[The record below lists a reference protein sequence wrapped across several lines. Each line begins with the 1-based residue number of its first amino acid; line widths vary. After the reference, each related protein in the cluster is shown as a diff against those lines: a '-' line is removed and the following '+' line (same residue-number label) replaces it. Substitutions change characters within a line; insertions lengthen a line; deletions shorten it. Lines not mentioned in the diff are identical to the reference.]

1 MSWIWK
7 DPSFMELCCD
17 QYFAFNAGSV
27 IPTPSISAS
36 STLNSSTNLYQRI
49 INKTL
54 EKSGALVSPA
64 MCNALLKAKE
74 AISMIDWALW
84 QHLYD
89 ATVHAGDGD
98 FAMLHRFIFGLLT
111 RLKDLPNDSWF
122 LVPGGVKLSDETP
135 VEWVGYAVY
144 KLPDSSSFVFGVIN
158 TGGLGM
164 KYHSFKLNRYTKMG
178 QLLRD
183 SSIML
188 KDVSPDR
195 LLHSAFWFAIFRLMY
210 APSMQNYVY
219 LYEVLLPY
227 LNSKPLMLNWK
238 LESQPQAHSD
248 NAQEEKHKEHSVS
261 KSAKKVLIEAFTR
274 LSKDHKSDTTK
285 EMQFELENNYG
296 GVWMDAPTNEHK
308 PSSMTSLIATFV
320 ELVLRKDEHNDLEVR
335 MVHIMFQLS
344 LCLLIDRDLDALSE
358 EDHINAQL
366 SIRSSSLFIE
376 IACKKLAVMLA
387 EEASYDAQKD
397 NLIDIDSSEFS
408 IESATAMSSL
418 VGSTNSPFPSVAK
431 AAGSLGL
438 EGERLH
444 YDASSP
450 LKSIPELYNLAACV
464 IGKVYGNLQAKLPPR
479 ALGMGSG
486 SCTIDRSLCMPEPDT
501 KLNFE
506 FTNFGKFRLDGPNV
520 NELAKGS
527 VRSQLLLP
535 VDMTSVEMP
544 VNNFND
550 VCKVLRKCL
559 EVCTLLSNQRDAIS
573 YTYAWRFQL
582 IRHVLFDVLPLPLP
596 IPMRNEDGT
605 MPEPGQVLCFWANG
619 DIELETQVDILR
631 LLQMLARHVA
641 VAYCSLLRT
650 RTIEGEKAIMLGA
663 ICAIADAVIR
673 KIAVDTPSHISLMYS
688 GKGQGPISPFGF
700 SLGNFG
706 LESCYYSLTDPLA
719 VIARTQVL
727 DYFESV
733 ERMLGPKHIVFDWE
747 KSLEVGAGDE
757 LLVHLVA
764 LQLGFNRNV
773 EDVRKYFVCEN
784 KEFSAMFPE
793 FGYLRDIVF
802 IGKSIGW
809 SGPMVPTARY
819 SLEDATLKWSVTA
832 SSSSATIGV
841 KAFGKQLKVTS
852 IGKVRSSDEQNQTYY
867 RKMMKWFVH
876 SSNSKSPTSA
886 ADAHN
891 LVTDCE
897 VVNETDVLHLSTLPD
912 YGGNLGRRDSELLLQ
927 YLTASYV
934 RIPLIMQFFA
944 NEANLHAV
952 SSAPL
957 QKVVM
962 ASVFE
967 PGIWKSMANDHVYPQ
982 TAPVQSPDILSTPLG
997 LLFNEIYFSGSC
1009 VLLSVEQMLELAL
1022 ERDNCVFV
1030 GDASKVLPFA
1040 IRLATHVCS
1049 YVFQATCHF
1058 RFTHT
1063 ASKESKPVPRITGS
1077 GWHSNVRGLKLQSE
1091 ASCIELEAFQKRMKV
1106 LLVEG
1111 AKALN
1116 KRAIKAAKANDQNA
1130 AALAM
1135 AHVALVYGYIMQT
1148 EDYLAQNGQHKPE
1161 NEEDIFLS
1169 LGTALIFVFVHHRF
1183 EVEKAVGGATS
1194 ESTDEDDDEE
1204 PLYMPE
1210 LELFGVVQ
1218 NIRTRFLKY
1227 LRSKG
1232 PGCDSIL
1239 EKLVHKVT
1247 QFGMSDAEVAR
1258 IKMDMTTSDDWHEL
1272 QFPVMSG
1279 RFTKASWVHRQ
1290 FKTAKADDEDDSDYE
1305 DVLMESYYVDEN
1317 LDGAANENADHAW
1330 AFDQQA
1336 KSKLE
1341 NRTDDEQVEEPGKS
1355 GSKGIIGQTKTIVVD
1370 NTKKTMGMS
1379 VSLTKKVYRKLRRK
1393 GKADKLVSP
1402 IEAYEEWLKM
1412 RVMQHCDIELNF
1424 QTCELSLKK
1433 NRLQLLG
1440 QWVNQFPHY
1449 VELLGQVNR
1458 HSTVQSATVQLH
1470 HNRHWMR
1477 LVGRNYN
1484 LIRWE
1489 RDTRDY
1495 LLPPKIVYKPSACHN
1510 GLEWLPPVLDPW
1522 LKEHMPK
1529 WTVYIAKTA
1538 ETARLETQQDENYV
1552 RYDVNKYVIN
1562 TVRLVA
1568 TYQVSSHHTG
1578 EADNIDSIPVSEFHK
1593 SDFSGIKDCTLEY
1606 IPNEESTIVK
1616 LAKNTADTISS
1627 ISSVI
1632 TDAASSITKL
1642 GGKSKSSKSSSQ
1654 QASGKH
1660 AAEVA
1665 AANNAIVTKGEES
1678 ASAGSKRMVTKEI
1691 VVVKEPLA
1699 IHVFDLVEDGRT
1711 WYRSLCYSSDA
1722 TRAFCT
1728 SLPRYVNITGFGSGK
1743 PQLSV
1748 GKPTQPAPQPKNSL
1762 LIIRNTAK
1770 ESINIERSGICGR
1783 EQFVLPECMRG
1794 LLPDVLLEEY
1804 FFWQNIKSS
1813 DIVGYPKSTTAERY
1827 AKTRLCIE
1835 LVPYGMAD
1843 HTYFQHSDANAIIK
1857 RVHLNAESQKETEQL
1872 VNLQT
1877 PKDEL
1882 VESLTRTLL
1891 RLDDL
1896 SHILA
1901 WSYGG
1906 GNRVEVIEFAKL
1918 GLTFRAT
1925 RSGGGVSGIV
1935 RYMCEE
1941 HTGLFLN
1948 YGDVWQSPL
1957 TAALIRGLENS
1968 LLLTD
1973 EDGELYI
1980 LVSTVR
1986 YPMRVFPKVPTS
1998 GVMLAHEIGQILQG
2012 VAWPELIYDGGNKDW
2027 LDAID
2032 TGSRHYMYKVH
2043 SSRSFLFVPTYA
2055 SGLYLLLNRF
2065 LDRQYEQVCRI
2076 SKTTLFDD
2084 ESQSSEERAFWEVL
2098 AKIDSTCDKH
2108 PDAYAC
2114 RLHLLLAASR
2124 QGLHVAEGIK
2134 LKPHKRLQKLQ
2145 QNIKTIFGA
2154 VKQAPMPKETE
2165 VSKINWILHEE
2176 LLGYVT
2182 NLRYVSAGCRLAVQ
2196 DEKDLLKLCQPHFGR
2211 FPALSNRFAILN
2223 ALDQSK
2229 GLNGR
2234 EYTVAQKI
2242 ELSLPTKPNVH
2253 NYDSRCDRSCIDKN
2267 IYVDAAAN
2275 ILTNVRY
2282 KKPDSILSGPE
2293 SLAYIE
2299 KMFSRGVGQSDFA
2312 VVYEMLCGIFPMST
2326 LPYEPTHEWGAVLT
2340 RFIVHKDQNTKNI
2353 MLSTLELLSADS
2365 SLGSHMPRIPPEVTQ
2380 KKQFPSLFSRVH
2392 QPLQKFIGEVQ
2403 RTLCQLDER
2412 GSITWPEDYKR
2423 HHKYEYVLRV
2433 NSTIPQ
2439 GQTLVPWSFVHYETD
2454 YTKDVLEVAPCR
2466 LGDAV
2471 VDSGFISTMGSEVL
2485 GEVVDKRQHIEAVVI
2500 SENQKR
2506 LPITLEGHWVM
2517 KYAPARQMMS
2527 RLEKDYEFYL
2537 QEEVQESQ
2545 RMFTGFTREYVNEM
2559 ATNSDVLAEEFRK
2572 LQALR
2577 ERLLALFKSDGQFV
2591 EAGIRSSLRQA
2602 NCILNNDVSNLHS
2615 HVMKC
2620 WGYIF
2625 GKLAGIECLVGLDQ
2639 LVDCLVS
2646 SNGERNLLI
2655 LNPFINRP
2663 QDVLCLVAAVMMAVN
2678 RRSLTAKAICQLMVV
2693 LQSLKKLSQGKV
2705 SGEALDALKVDICTA
2720 SRTLSNRM
2728 NVARHYMSLV
2738 QGPNG
2743 ETKGILDP
2751 RLLLFEFSGNILLH
2765 KRQVQL
2771 VRNFVQSVQK
2781 GESRCHQMIMG
2792 EGKTTVVGPL
2802 LSVLLADGERLFV
2815 QICPHALL
2823 EFTRAI
2829 LRENFSAVIHK
2840 GVFTLKFS
2848 RFDRATPELYL
2859 KLLQAK
2865 QTRSVVIC
2873 TPTSIKSIF
2882 LKVISCFHKLES
2894 GALVTEG
2901 TVSRINNLHQ
2911 RLTKIWN
2918 MKCTSKLIPTS
2929 FSKDKSGSTKEKS
2942 SSSKDKSSSSK
2953 DKSSSSKDKQPVVV
2967 APPKDRTKEIDD
2979 THRAIQLELDMCLR
2993 ILELFSNAI
3002 VLMDEIDLLLH
3013 PLKSELHWPIGD
3025 KKPLVHLHGSDH
3037 NIRWLLPWHIL
3048 RVMVPNSKEQVS
3060 KNEIDVLERI
3070 QLCFS
3075 EGVVGCHA
3083 SDSPHLVLLNH
3094 QWYVGELLPLMAEW
3108 VCLYLKKHQLVTET
3122 YQQCVEFLIT
3132 GEPNASLQ
3140 SVEVLNFAKE
3150 WIWSTFP
3157 HVISRVNLV
3166 NYGVLSIKQV
3176 EDILAISPNTP
3187 LSRRMLAVPF
3197 VGKGTPSKY
3206 SEFSHPDVLIGF
3218 TILAYLY
3225 QGLRK
3230 CDFVPALRHLAQ
3242 QFYEE
3247 PGHIVSRQAY
3257 KTFNRWVLSA
3267 GGTLRESKR
3276 KSTRQYH
3283 YLCDINDEHIFNPV
3297 EYVDRAS
3304 DIWTLD
3310 VVNVYDEEQ
3319 VDILYDLL
3327 KNDGLVIEYYLCNV
3341 LLPAAMEHTTLQLTA
3356 SAMELGSSM
3365 LFPIRLGFSGT
3376 PSQLL
3381 PVEMGTCH
3389 YSQGTDGMIL
3399 KVLTDPTV
3407 VKGPTILKKGWTSET
3422 ILDLVAKSPLKPL
3435 ALIDTGAL
3443 ITSLS
3448 NLQVAQE
3455 LLKRG
3460 LDHVDGVVYLDD
3472 HDRQMVLLRDR
3483 WRSTLL
3489 THCGIPPERRLS
3501 FYDQVHATGQ
3511 DIKQAAHATAFITIG
3526 ADMTFRDYSQGAWR
3540 MRGIGKGQTL
3550 HLIIPREV
3558 ETLIATDQKAEKSK
3572 IKQCVQW
3579 LVVRGITNEMKFSRV
3594 LFEQSVQNVV
3604 RKKSF
3609 QKLIQN
3615 HLSVTSGEAEGLA
3628 KCVNVFREI
3637 KDYSIPNTF
3646 GGKRTFS
3653 DRIRMFVKDH
3663 EIDEATLQPF
3673 IAVSMVPLKLTDV
3686 KQVDKPQKTKQ
3697 IPTTAVGD
3705 ELLDIFATQDEEL
3718 EADSDYGMSYEEQV
3732 AAEAKSELY
3741 KGRRMKQDYLEM
3753 EAKPLDEEYDYDAEH
3768 EQEMEVLEEEEE
3780 EEEATHQ
3787 RQQMKEEEHQT
3798 EEELPLP
3805 HRYSRSEEEIVRW
3818 NLDQLSKDPN
3828 GCGFLGCKDFYLYR
3842 KDGTQ
3847 LTMPFPDYI
3856 SISPNFYKI
3865 KWSANSYRR
3874 LKNVIVVLDVTGE
3887 LESDILPQFQIN
3899 NTTQGTAAP
3908 EVAPAQSLDV
3918 TMPRGIKRRLTRA
3931 FEILAAV
3938 PDNTV
3943 SLPMALSIIRAID
3956 PEDPQDAE
3964 LIASYIANE
3973 LGKNSAGPDQPY
3985 SYQMVLNAMTSLY
3998 SINKQRRFLVVT
4010 LAEAEA
4016 IRAWLHRSH
4025 TKARIG
4031 LRNLGARFQPFD
4043 TSFAYAKTR
4052 PEKIA
4057 ALVGLQPR
4065 ITYACLK
4072 FFNSEMQYTSCQ
4084 VMILKEVFESVS
4096 PTECL
4101 AYFQQLR
4108 EMRLVVQNIKSAL
4121 AGSSKLGRLFN
4132 NNASD
4137 ELIMRLLNI
4146 RLHQISCER
4155 GGPRGLMASIK
4166 ADKLNGQMLAGL
4178 INSNPQRLLAQPN
4191 ELKDFMQYLDRDID
4205 GVVSLADL
4213 ESSFDEL
4220 TDVAA
4225 DLNVYWGVKFKLET
4239 HSDVRPVSK
4248 CDGFA
4253 VWMPKKL
4260 GHALGVEVRQLAHH
4274 FTFPNDLNVECP
4286 VLKCFNKS
4294 GGYSPLKKF
4303 CRLPTGYNKLWQDSV
4318 EHPRVY
4324 LWQPVA
4330 PEGYVAIGI
4339 AATRVDEEPSD
4350 RSVVCL
4356 PSKWVEEVPI
4366 ADSVLEC
4373 DGFGPDLEP
4382 LHIKLYVWRGA
4393 ANTRSALA
4401 LKGTCFALQP
4411 NLLDM
4416 MDTVPELLPL
4426 N

>member
-7 DPSFMELCCD
+7 DPSFIELCCD
-17 QYFAFNAGSV
+17 HYFAFNAGSV
-27 IPTPSISAS
+27 IPTPSISAAS
-36 STLNSSTNLYQRI
+36 ALNSSSKLYQRI

-54 EKSGALVSPA
+54 EKGGALVSPD
-64 MCNALLKAKE
+64 MCNGLLKAKE
-74 AISMIDWALW
+74 AISMIDSALW

-89 ATVHAGDGD
+89 ATVHAGNGD

-122 LVPGGVKLSDETP
+122 LIPGGVKLSDQTP
-135 VEWVGYAVY
+135 LEWLGYAIY
-144 KLPDSSSFVFGVIN
+144 KPADSSSYVFGVVN
-158 TGGLGM
+158 TGGPGL
-164 KYHSFKLNRYTKMG
+164 KYHSFKLNRYTKIG
-178 QLLRD
+178 QLERD
-183 SSIML
+183 ASVML
-188 KDVSPDR
+188 KDVSADR

-210 APSMQNYVY
+210 APSTQNYAY

-238 LESQPQAHSD
+238 LESLSNVRLD
-248 NAQEEKHKEHSVS
+248 ETEEVKEQSS
-261 KSAKKVLIEAFTR
+261 GKSAKKVLIEAFTR
-274 LSKDHKSDTTK
+274 MSKDQKTESTK

-296 GVWMDAPTNEHK
+296 GVWMDAPTNEYK
-308 PSSMTSLIATFV
+308 PGSMTSIIATFV
-320 ELVLRKDEHNDLEVR
+320 ELVLRRDEHNDLEVR

-344 LCLLIDRDLDALSE
+344 ICLLIDHDLDSLTGDDQS
-358 EDHINAQL
+358 NGQL
-366 SIRSSSLFIE
+366 NIRSSSLFIE
-376 IACKKLAVMLA
+376 IACKQLAVMLA
-387 EEASYDAQKD
+387 EEAVYDSQQET
-397 NLIDIDSSEFS
+397 LIDVDGTEFS
-408 IESATAMSSL
+408 IESAMTMSSL

-438 EGERLH
+438 EGNRLH

-450 LKSIPELYNLAACV
+450 LKNIPELYNLAACV
-464 IGKVYGNLQAKLPPR
+464 IGKVYANLQAKMPPR
-479 ALGMGSG
+479 ALGMGTG
-486 SCTIDRSLCMPEPDT
+486 SCTIDRKLCMPDPDT
-501 KLNFE
+501 QLNFE
-506 FTNFGKFRLDGPNV
+506 FENFGKFRLDGPNV

-527 VRSQLLLP
+527 MRSQLLLP

-544 VNNFND
+544 INNFSD
-550 VCKVLRKCL
+550 VCKVLRKCM

-582 IRHVLFDVLPLPLP
+582 IRHVLFEVLPLPLP

-605 MPEPGQVLCFWANG
+605 MPDPGKVLCFWANG

-631 LLQMLARHVA
+631 LLQMIARHVA
-641 VAYCSLLRT
+641 IAYCSLIRT
-650 RTIEGEKAIMLGA
+650 RTIEGEKAIMLGV
-663 ICAIADAVIR
+663 ICAIADAVTR
-673 KIAVDTPSHISLMYS
+673 KIAVDTPSHVSLIYS

-747 KSLEVGAGDE
+747 KSLEIGSGDE

-764 LQLGFNRNV
+764 LQLGFNRGV

-784 KEFSAMFPE
+784 KEFAAMFPE

-809 SGPMVPTARY
+809 SGPIVPTSRY
-819 SLEDATLKWSVTA
+819 SLEDATFKWSVTS
-832 SSSSATIGV
+832 SSSSATITV
-841 KAFGKQLKVTS
+841 KAFGKQLKVTP
-852 IGKVRSSDEQNQTYY
+852 IGKVRNSDEQSQTYY
-867 RKMMKWFVH
+867 RKMMRWFVH

-897 VVNETDVLHLSTLPD
+897 VANETDVLHLQTLPD

-952 SSAPL
+952 ASAPL

-982 TAPVQSPDILSTPLG
+982 MAPVQSPDILSTPLG
-997 LLFNEIYFSGSC
+997 LLFNEIYFSGGC

-1040 IRLATHVCS
+1040 IRLATHVCR

-1058 RFTHT
+1058 RFTQEPADGSGPT
-1063 ASKESKPVPRITGS
+1063 RITGS
-1077 GWHSNVRGLKLQSE
+1077 GWHSNVRGLRLRSE
-1091 ASCIELEAFQKRMKV
+1091 AACIELEAFQRRMRV
-1106 LLVEG
+1106 LLMEG

-1116 KRAIKAAKANDQNA
+1116 KRALKAARANDQNA
-1130 AALAM
+1130 ATLAM
-1135 AHVALVYGYIMQT
+1135 AHVALVYGYIMQID
-1148 EDYLAQNGQHKPE
+1148 DYMVQNGQPTPE
-1161 NEEDIFLS
+1161 NEDDMFLS
-1169 LGTALIFVFVHHRF
+1169 LGTALIFVYVHHRF
-1183 EVEKAVGGATS
+1183 EVEKSVDSASSDTN
-1194 ESTDEDDDEE
+1194 DEDPDEE
-1204 PLYMPE
+1204 PLFMPE

-1218 NIRTRFLKY
+1218 TIRQRFLKY

-1232 PGCDSIL
+1232 TGCDVIL

-1247 QFGMSDAEVAR
+1247 QFAMSDAEIAR
-1258 IKMDMTTSDDWHEL
+1258 IRMDMTSTDDWHEL
-1272 QFPVMSG
+1272 QFPVRSG

-1290 FKTAKADDEDDSDYE
+1290 FKTGKIDDEDDSDYE

-1317 LDGAANENADHAW
+1317 LDGKEGENTDPAW

-1336 KSKLE
+1336 KSKTE
-1341 NRTDDEQVEEPGKS
+1341 QRTEPEAVEDAKPS
-1355 GSKGIIGQTKTIVVD
+1355 SKGIIGHTKDVVVD
-1370 NTKKTMGMS
+1370 NTKKTKDMT
-1379 VSLTKKVYRKLRRK
+1379 VSLGKKVYRKLRRK
-1393 GKADKLVSP
+1393 SKADKLVSP

-1424 QTCELSLKK
+1424 QTCELTLKR

-1440 QWVNQFPHY
+1440 QWVNHFPHY

-1458 HSTVQSATVQLH
+1458 QSTVQSATVQLH

-1495 LLPPKIVYKPSACHN
+1495 MLPPKMVYKQSACHS
-1510 GLEWLPPVLDPW
+1510 GLEWLPAVLDPW
-1522 LKEHMPK
+1522 LQEHMPK
-1529 WTVYIAKTA
+1529 WTVYIAKTLA
-1538 ETARLETQQDENYV
+1538 TSNLDTQQDETYV
-1552 RYDVNKYVIN
+1552 RYDANKYVIN
-1562 TVRLVA
+1562 SVRLIA
-1568 TYQVSSHHTG
+1568 TYNVSSHNTG
-1578 EADNIDSIPVSEFHK
+1578 EADNIGAIPVSEFHQ
-1593 SDFSGIKDCTLEY
+1593 SEYSGIKDCTVDY
-1606 IPNEESTIVK
+1606 IPNDDSTIVK
-1616 LAKNTADTISS
+1616 IAKNTAETISS

-1665 AANNAIVTKGEES
+1665 AANNAVVTKTEDTS
-1678 ASAGSKRMVTKEI
+1678 SGSKRLVTKEI
-1691 VVVKEPLA
+1691 VVVKNPLA
-1699 IHVFDLVEDGRT
+1699 IHVFDLVQEGRT

-1728 SLPRYVNITGFGSGK
+1728 SLPRYVNIVGFGSGK
-1743 PQLSV
+1743 PELSV
-1748 GKPTQPAPQPKNSL
+1748 GKPSQPAPQPKNTL
-1762 LIIRNTAK
+1762 LIIRNTEK
-1770 ESINIERSGICGR
+1770 EVLASTEGGISGR
-1783 EQFVLPECMRG
+1783 EQFILPECMRG

-1804 FFWQNIKSS
+1804 YFWQNIKSS
-1813 DIVGYPKSTTAERY
+1813 DIVGYPKTTTAERF
-1827 AKTRLCIE
+1827 AKTRVWIR
-1835 LVPYGMAD
+1835 LVPYGAPD
-1843 HTYFQHSDANAIIK
+1843 NTYFQHADANAIVK
-1857 RVHLNAESQKETEQL
+1857 RVHIGSETTKEVEQL
-1872 VNLQT
+1872 VNLQA

-1882 VESLTRTLL
+1882 IESLTRTLL

-1901 WSYGG
+1901 WSYEDS
-1906 GNRVEVIEFAKL
+1906 NRVEVVEFAKL

-1925 RSGGGVSGIV
+1925 RSGGGSSGII

-1986 YPMRVFPKVPTS
+1986 CPIRVFPKVPE
-1998 GVMLAHEIGQILQG
+1998 GIMLAHEIAHVMQG
-2012 VAWPELIYDGGNKDW
+2012 VVWPELIYDGGNKDW
-2027 LDAID
+2027 LAAID
-2032 TGSRHYMYKVH
+2032 TGSRHYLYKVH

-2065 LDRQYEQVCRI
+2065 LDRQYDQVCRI

-2084 ESQSSEERAFWEVL
+2084 ESHSSEERAFWEVL

-2114 RLHLLLAASR
+2114 RIHLLLAAIR
-2124 QGLHVAEGIK
+2124 QGLHVAEGIN
-2134 LKPHKRLQKLQ
+2134 LKPPKRMQRIQ
-2145 QNIKTIFGA
+2145 QNIKTIFGT
-2154 VKQAPMPKETE
+2154 VKQVPGPKDGETYR
-2165 VSKINWILHEE
+2165 INWVLHQE
-2176 LLGYVT
+2176 LLGYIN
-2182 NLRYVSAGCRLAVQ
+2182 NLRYVSAGCRLTIQ
-2196 DEKDLLKLCQPHFGR
+2196 EEKELLKLCQPYFGR
-2211 FPALSNRFAILN
+2211 FPSLSNRFAILN
-2223 ALDQSK
+2223 ALDQDKVSDV
-2229 GLNGR
+2229 GR
-2234 EYTVAQKI
+2234 EFSVVHKI
-2242 ELSLPTKPNVH
+2242 ELAMPKRPNVH
-2253 NYDSRCDRSCIDKN
+2253 NYDSRCDKSCIDKN
-2267 IYVDAAAN
+2267 VYVDAAAN

-2282 KKPDSILSGPE
+2282 KKPDSILSGPD

-2299 KMFSRGVGQSDFA
+2299 KMFARGIGHGDFL

-2340 RFIVHKDQNTKNI
+2340 RFIIHKNQDTKNI
-2353 MLSTLELLSADS
+2353 MLSTLEILSADR
-2365 SLGSHMPRIPPEVTQ
+2365 SLGSQMPRIPPDVTQ
-2380 KKQFPSLFSRVH
+2380 KKQLTSLFSRVH
-2392 QPLQKFIGEVQ
+2392 QPLQKFIAEVQ
-2403 RTLCQLDER
+2403 RTLNRLDER
-2412 GSITWPEDYKR
+2412 GAIMWPEDYKR
-2423 HHKYEYVLRV
+2423 HHKYEYVLRI
-2433 NSTIPQ
+2433 SATIPKDQ
-2439 GQTLVPWSFVHYETD
+2439 LLVPWSFVHYSTD
-2454 YTKDVLEVAPCR
+2454 YTKDVMEMVPCKV
-2466 LGDAV
+2466 GDAV
-2471 VDSGFISTMGSEVL
+2471 VDDKFISTMGAEVL
-2485 GEVVDKRQHIEAVVI
+2485 GEVIEHREHVEPPKVAPD
-2500 SENQKR
+2500 QKK
-2506 LPITLEGHWVM
+2506 LPISLEGHWVM

-2537 QEEVQESQ
+2537 QEEAQESQ
-2545 RMFTGFTREYVNEM
+2545 RMFTGFTNAYVDQM
-2559 ATNSDVLAEEFRK
+2559 AAKPEVLTEEFRK

-2591 EAGIRSSLRQA
+2591 EAGIRSALRQA
-2602 NCILNNDVSNLHS
+2602 NCIVDKKDTKTHI
-2615 HVMKC
+2615 MKC

-2625 GKLAGIECLVGLDQ
+2625 GKLAGIECLVGLDE

-2646 SNGERNLLI
+2646 SNGDRNLLI
-2655 LNPFINRP
+2655 LNPFIDRP
-2663 QDVLCLVAAVMMAVN
+2663 QDILCLVAAVMMAVN
-2678 RRSLTAKAICQLMVV
+2678 RRSLTAKAICQLMLV

-2705 SGEALDALKVDICTA
+2705 HGEALDALKVDICTS

-2728 NVARHYMSLV
+2728 NVARHYVTVLPT
-2738 QGPNG
+2738 QNG
-2743 ETKGILDP
+2743 GTKCMLDP

-2771 VRNFVQSVQK
+2771 VRNFVQSAQM

-2882 LKVISCFHKLES
+2882 LKVVSCFHKLES
-2894 GALVTEG
+2894 GTMVSEG
-2901 TVSRINNLHQ
+2901 TVSRINSLHQ
-2911 RLTKIWN
+2911 RLTRIWN
-2918 MKCTSKLIPTS
+2918 MKGTSKITPTP
-2929 FSKDKSGSTKEKS
+2929 KSKEK
-2942 SSSKDKSSSSK
+2942 
-2953 DKSSSSKDKQPVVV
+2953 
-2967 APPKDRTKEIDD
+2967 PKDVDD

-3060 KNEIDVLERI
+3060 KNEMAVLERI

-3083 SDSPHLVLLNH
+3083 GDSPHLILLNH
-3094 QWYVGELLPLMAEW
+3094 HWYVGEMLPLMAEW
-3108 VCLYLKKHQLVTET
+3108 VCLYLKKHQLVVET
-3122 YQQCVEFLIT
+3122 YQQCLDFLIT
-3132 GEPNASLQ
+3132 GEPNSSLQ

-3176 EDILAISPNTP
+3176 EEILAISPNTP

-3230 CDFVPALRHLAQ
+3230 CDFAPALRHLAQ

-3247 PGHIVSRQAY
+3247 PGHIVNRQAY

-3283 YLCDINDEHIFNPV
+3283 YLCDITDEHIFNPV

-3319 VDILYDLL
+3319 VDILYNLL

-3341 LLPAAMEHTTLQLTA
+3341 LLPSAMEHTTLQLTA

-3407 VKGPTILKKGWTSET
+3407 VKGPIVLKKGWTSET

-3550 HLIIPREV
+3550 HLVIPREV
-3558 ETLIATDQKAEKSK
+3558 ETLIATDQKSEKSK

-3579 LVVRGITNEMKFSRV
+3579 LIVRGITNEMKFSRV
-3594 LFEQSVQNVV
+3594 LFEQSVQNVI

-3615 HLSVTSGEAEGLA
+3615 HLSVAAGEAEGLA

-3646 GGKRTFS
+3646 SGKLTFS
-3653 DRIRMFVKDH
+3653 DRIRTFVKEYD
-3663 EIDEATLQPF
+3663 IDESTLKPL
-3673 IAVSMVPLKLTDV
+3673 IGVSMVPLKLNDV
-3686 KQVDKPQKTKQ
+3686 KEVVKPQVIKK
-3697 IPTTAVGD
+3697 TAVGD
-3705 ELLDIFATQDEEL
+3705 ELLDIFATQDDEL
-3718 EADSDYGMSYEEQV
+3718 DLDGDEYVSYEEQV
-3732 AAEAKSELY
+3732 AAEANDEVA
-3741 KGRRMKQDYLEM
+3741 KGKLMKQDYLEM
-3753 EAKPLDEEYDYDAEH
+3753 ENKPIDEEFGYDAEH

-3798 EEELPLP
+3798 EEELPQP
-3805 HRYSRSEEEIVRW
+3805 HRYSRSEEEVIRW

-3865 KWSANSYRR
+3865 KWSSNSYRR

-3887 LESDILPQFQIN
+3887 LETDILPQFQSMSN
-3899 NTTQGTAAP
+3899 NVPVTQGTALN
-3908 EVAPAQSLDV
+3908 EVAPAQTLDV
-3918 TMPRGIKRRLTRA
+3918 AMPRGIKRRLARA
-3931 FEILAAV
+3931 FEILATL

-3964 LIASYIANE
+3964 LISSYIANE
-3973 LGKNSAGPDQPY
+3973 LGKKGAGPDQQFA
-3985 SYQMVLNAMTSLY
+3985 YQAILDAMVSLY
-3998 SINKQRRFLVVT
+3998 SINKNRRFLVVT

-4016 IRAWLHRSH
+4016 IRAWLHRSR
-4025 TKARIG
+4025 TKAKIG

-4043 TSFAYAKTR
+4043 TSFCYAQKR
-4052 PEKIA
+4052 PEKVA

-4072 FFNSEMQYTSCQ
+4072 FFNSEMQYTACQ
-4084 VMILKEVFESVS
+4084 VMMLKEIFESVS

-4108 EMRLVVQNIKSAL
+4108 EMRLVVQNIKASL
-4121 AGSSKLGRLFN
+4121 AGSSKLGRLFS
-4132 NNASD
+4132 ASTSD

-4146 RLHQISCER
+4146 RLHQIACER
-4155 GGPRGLMASIK
+4155 GGPRGLMLSLKTDRI
-4166 ADKLNGQMLAGL
+4166 NGQILGGL
-4178 INSNPQRLLAQPN
+4178 INSNPQRILAQPH
-4191 ELKDFMQYLDRDID
+4191 ELKAFMQYLDRDID
-4205 GVVSLADL
+4205 GVVSLPDL
-4213 ESSFDEL
+4213 EMSFDEL

-4225 DLNVYWGVKFKLET
+4225 DLNIYWGVRFSLEFHT
-4239 HSDVRPVSK
+4239 DVRPVSQ
-4248 CDGFA
+4248 CSGFA

-4260 GHALGVEVRQLAHH
+4260 GHSLGVELQQLAHY
-4274 FTFPNDLNVECP
+4274 FTLPNEVNLECP
-4286 VLKCFNKS
+4286 VLKCVNKS

-4303 CRLPTGYNKLWQDSV
+4303 CRVPTGYTKLWQDDA
-4318 EHPRVY
+4318 ENPGIF
-4324 LWQPVA
+4324 LWQPIA
-4330 PEGYVAIGI
+4330 PEGYLAIGI
-4339 AATRVDEEPSD
+4339 AATRVEEMPSE

-4356 PSKWVEEVPI
+4356 PMKWVEEVNTPD
-4366 ADSVLEC
+4366 AVLEA
-4373 DGFGPDLEP
+4373 DGFGPGLEP
-4382 LHIKLYVWRGA
+4382 MRIKLHLWHGT
-4393 ANTRSALA
+4393 ANTDRALA
-4401 LKGTCFALQP
+4401 LKGTKFALQP

-4416 MDTVPELLPL
+4416 MDTVPELLSL
-4426 N
+4426 D